1 VIEDGSGMQFVEC
14 TRRRCPA
21 FDESGLCTALEC
33 TQRIPTEPEQSATAP
48 VEDSQSTGSAPNLDQ
63 MALNHVASEMRKT
76 AMKFVND
83 KDHARLMRAGELLA
97 KAIEKDAS
105 RIGAK
110 GLMTPNHRI

>member
-1 VIEDGSGMQFVEC
+1 MKCINNNCENGLWSEDGCLFPEGTICSDFIPES
-14 TRRRCPA
+14 
-21 FDESGLCTALEC
+21 ESGAL
-33 TQRIPTEPEQSATAP
+33 SP
-48 VEDSQSTGSAPNLDQ
+48 VESPATGSVPNLDQ

-83 KDHARLMRAGELLA
+83 RDHARLMRAGELLA

-110 GLMTPNHRI
+110 GLMKQNK

>member
-1 VIEDGSGMQFVEC
+1 MSDEFQVDSMSFTEGKTGDLSDSA
-14 TRRRCPA
+14 PA
-21 FDESGLCTALEC
+21 
-33 TQRIPTEPEQSATAP
+33 
-48 VEDSQSTGSAPNLDQ
+48 TGSVPNLDQ

-83 KDHARLMRAGELLA
+83 RDHARLMRAGELLA

-110 GLMTPNHRI
+110 GLMKQNK